1 MNKIK
6 KGDVVARKS
15 YNKDI
20 IFVVDRIINNKIVIL
35 TGITTRLKADSP
47 IEDLVLI
54 DKADVNN
61 IYKEINKRIE
71 GDIDKSLIQKNSFFK
86 RSDKVIYTGKILH
99 LDGDKRYS
107 DKSNMY
113 YKKIGLNAIVRNV
126 SENRQANVVNTLID
140 RYNPDIL
147 IITGHDGMIKNGK
160 SYEDIYNYRNSR
172 YFAQTVKNAR
182 KSSKGKNLVI
192 FAGACQSYYELLID
206 AGANFASSPARIL
219 IDFMDPLVVA
229 KKFAIT
235 DNNKFLTIYDIED
248 ELRDGERG
256 INRNR
261 RKWYKKNI
269 EFIILII
276 K

>member
-20 IFVVDRIINNKIVIL
+20 IFIVDRIIDNKIVIL

-54 DKADVNN
+54 DKENVNN